1 VCARA
6 FEHEFTFVGAYVT
19 CRVYISVCA
28 HVYVCV
34 CVRESV
40 RVYSDVLFSTYSS
53 VALWLELRTLK
64 LRTPNARDKS
74 LFALCLLE
82 GFLWKNT

>member
-1 VCARA
+1 MQHA
-6 FEHEFTFVGAYVT
+6 VGIYACVRICT
-19 CRVYISVCA
+19 C
-28 HVYVCV
+28 VCV